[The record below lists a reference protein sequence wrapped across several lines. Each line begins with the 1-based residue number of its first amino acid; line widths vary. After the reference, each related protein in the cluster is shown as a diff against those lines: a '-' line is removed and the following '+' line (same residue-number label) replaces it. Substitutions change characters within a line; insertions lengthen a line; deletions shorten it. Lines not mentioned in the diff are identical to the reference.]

1 MWQTRT
7 LIGIV
12 ILTTLLISH
21 WRAYLTGHNSGVT
34 VTEQAWQAERLATA
48 QAQMAELEKA
58 RKAQEAMQAQVDK
71 IKRESANEKRRIA
84 AQYERTI
91 AGLRQRPERPS
102 TTDVPQSADAGTGP
116 AGWCTGRELYRPDSE
131 FLLGEAARADQLRI
145 ALKSCLAAYN
155 SARREVNGE
164 SP

>member
-1 MWQTRT
+1 MWPTKT

-21 WRAYLTGHNSGVT
+21 WRVYSTGYESGVT
-34 VTEQAWQAERLATA
+34 HTEQAWNEERLATA
-48 QAQMAELEKA
+48 KAQMAELEKA

-71 IKRESANEKRRIA
+71 IRRESANEKRRIA

-91 AGLRQRPERPS
+91 AGLRQRPNRPS
-102 TTDVPQSADAGTGP
+102 AADLPKSTDTGAGP
-116 AGWCTGRELYRPDSE
+116 AAGCTGRELYRPDSE

>member
-1 MWQTRT
+1 MWQPRI

-21 WRAYLTGHNSGVT
+21 WRVYSTGYDSGVT
-34 VTEQAWQAERLATA
+34 VTEQAWNEERLATA
-48 QAQMAELEKA
+48 KAQMAELEKA
-58 RKAQEAMQAQVDK
+58 RKAAEAMQAQVDQ
-71 IKRESANEKRRIA
+71 IRLESANEKRRIA
-84 AQYERTI
+84 ANYERVI

-102 TTDVPQSADAGTGP
+102 TTDVPKSTDAGTGP
-116 AGWCTGRELYRPDSE
+116 AAGCTGRELYRPDSE